1 MIALDTNFLV
11 RLIAGDER
19 AQERAVLRLL
29 ADRTTNFFI
38 GDVTLAEL
46 VWVLEGIYEF
56 NREELVCAL
65 EALLNRADLVFEDAI
80 RVRRAARHFAGGGDF
95 ADALIL
101 GRAQAEG
108 CAALVSFD
116 KSLKNTLPRFRRRS
130 LVTDAI
136 DRRGTMDPQVQGHR
150 SRWWFPRPMLGQP
163 ALRQPPTR

>member
-56 NREELVCAL
+56 NREELVRAL

-108 CAALVSFD
+108 CAALASFD
-116 KSLKNTLPRFRRRS
+116 KSLKKC
-130 LVTDAI
+130 
-136 DRRGTMDPQVQGHR
+136 
-150 SRWWFPRPMLGQP
+150 FPDFVVVPS
-163 ALRQPPTR
+163 